1 MIIKISNSILMSLVL
16 VLLSC
21 SVHERFIYSAVTING
36 KVVNK
41 WPYTNGDLLL
51 HIRADNTQAIQSKSK
66 IFGIP
71 VENSD
76 GPRVTSLRPHTFF
89 IAIKAQPGRVI
100 SLESTKFELVYNDI
114 VINLYEV
121 SYPKL
126 IAYDAPC
133 IEISGTLTSPVLIQ
147 HEQYFCIQLVF
158 AIDTIAPTESFQLTL
173 NGLVVNGKHLP
184 PLIFNFQ
191 GSERKSIRM

>member
-1 MIIKISNSILMSLVL
+1 MIIKISNTILMSFVL

-36 KVVNK
+36 EVVNN

-66 IFGIP
+66 ILGIS

-76 GPRVTSLRPHTFF
+76 GPRVASLRPHTFF
-89 IAIKAQPGRVI
+89 IAIKAEPGRVI
-100 SLESTKFELVYNDI
+100 STESIQFELVYNDI
-114 VINLYEV
+114 VIKLYDV
-121 SYPKL
+121 FYPKL
-126 IAYDAPC
+126 ISYDAPC
-133 IEISGTLTSPVLIQ
+133 MEISKTLTNPVLIQ
-147 HEQYFCIQLVF
+147 NEKYFCLQLVF
-158 AIDTIAPTESFQLTL
+158 AIDTIVPTESFQLTL

-191 GSERKSIRM
+191 GSERQSIRM